1 MEWSAQAD
9 RRVEMVGRHRPSHW
23 MVGCGNRCVLDVLD
37 VTETTDQTLDV
48 PISDTPTVGSVD
60 PKARDVSDVSHRP
73 AGIYQR
79 VRRLNRPNAD
89 RIDVYTTND
98 AATAEMT
105 PPVKTAEPNPPT
117 PLCA

>member
-9 RRVEMVGRHRPSHW
+9 RRVGMVGRHRPSRW
-23 MVGCGNRCVLDVLD
+23 MVGCGNRSVLDVLYA
-37 VTETTDQTLDV
+37 TETTDQTLDV
-48 PISDTPTVGSVD
+48 LISGTPTGGSVD
-60 PKARDVSDVSHRP
+60 PKARDVSDVSRRP

-89 RIDVYTTND
+89 RIDVYANND

-105 PPVKTAEPNPPT
+105 PAVKTA
-117 PLCA
+117 